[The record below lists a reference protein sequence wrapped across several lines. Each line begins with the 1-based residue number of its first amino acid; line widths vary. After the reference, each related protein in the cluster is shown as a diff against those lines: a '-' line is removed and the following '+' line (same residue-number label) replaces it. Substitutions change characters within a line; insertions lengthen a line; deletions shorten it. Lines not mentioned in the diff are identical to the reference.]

1 MGKAMSIHWEVE
13 IVSRSGGGWVSPFMP
28 MQEEEARALMTQL
41 KFSKRLVKVHTV
53 RRVEEEFEEK
63 RPH

>member
-1 MGKAMSIHWEVE
+1 MTSVHWEVE
-13 IVSRSGGGWVSPFMP
+13 IISRSGGGWVSPFLP
-28 MQEEEARALMTQL
+28 IREEEEARALVAQL
-41 KFSKRLVKVHTV
+41 KYSKRLVKVDTV